1 MYISHLIVTSPLLC
15 IFWLQ
20 IRQSSAQGLTTT
32 APQLTTKSSGPCPS
46 TSPISPIPGC
56 WGADACA
63 YIIVPDEQQC
73 SENYCSCGPNDP
85 APLITE
91 SLDGTL
97 STHCQYSTFP
107 PSQCPTGTSP
117 PGSVTGPS
125 GGDSGAV
132 TIDST
137 YVIDGATFIGNP
149 LRGFRA
155 PSATVTP
162 GGPPAIVASFTFS
175 LPVSDIDSDIYVDG
189 VATKLPP
196 AETAPVNV
204 ATPVTGS
211 SLPGVVTSSVGHPS
225 KTSILQ
231 SSSALESPPS
241 TKSPGQSTV
250 SISPLTSSNIG
261 FPPLSSIGYSS
272 SGNNGTPPVSSPTLA
287 ASSAAVTPPSS
298 SVGLST
304 SGKTKIPPASSSP
317 PVTSLTPGGSPSTT
331 ISGSISA
338 STRTRASNV
347 WTIYS
352 IAVSGNPASALTVGT
367 DTITPGGPPAT
378 VSSHT
383 FSIPVS
389 ATGNAVDVDGTM
401 TILSARAAT
410 TSGPGGFSQP
420 SASSASSK
428 IVGLS
433 VYTIDGIPLTGNPT
447 SLSAAGVSAA
457 LTPGASPLTLF
468 GHTFSIP
475 VSGTSGAINVD
486 GTLTILPTLPAST
499 SNVNSK
505 TSDLT
510 SAFTSAAPGLGP
522 GFGPVGQTTFTESG
536 TTYTYDQAVIS
547 AYATVGPTPTVATV
561 TFPEYDSKGQVT
573 SIIGPVIIGE
583 GGHVIIHPPKIGPPG
598 FGGPIRPPSSGKDC
612 PSFFGIQLCPPD
624 FNLPDAGGTGAV
636 DPDDLPEGSD
646 PENPD
651 NEEDNTSTDTD
662 EKTKTQEKQSTT
674 TSSTESSFSSFATT
688 TKASSTL
695 SSSLGS
701 SSSASSSVSSC
712 SATGCGCAE
721 YDYGPLATPDPL
733 DDESGDTFKRA
744 LAGRVMYKRA
754 SSNSITKENV
764 GQGKC
769 PVAKYTAKPT
779 YPGPTAISSNEGNQG
794 RTANPNMEAFYAT
807 ATYWAVATSA
817 SLSCIYIVALHLL
830 KLRRRPSVQPLDGDG
845 KALQRSWHRNP
856 TLTRLVAAVNRS
868 ILTTFV
874 CASSV
879 SPRDQDDANP

>member
-1 MYISHLIVTSPLLC
+1 MH
-15 IFWLQ
+15 IFDQIAASSVWWILWLQ
-20 IRQSSAQGLTTT
+20 ICQSNARTT
-32 APQLTTKSSGPCPS
+32 APPQLTTKSSGPCPA

-91 SLDGTL
+91 RLDGTL
-97 STHCQYSTFP
+97 STHCQYTTFP

-117 PGSVTGPS
+117 SGSVTRS
-125 GGDSGAV
+125 RGGDSGPV
-132 TIDST
+132 TVDST

-149 LRGFRA
+149 LHGFRA
-155 PSATVTP
+155 PSATITP

-175 LPVSDIDSDIYVDG
+175 LPVSDSDSDIYVDG

-204 ATPVTGS
+204 ATLVTSS
-211 SLPGVVTSSVGHPS
+211 SLPGVVTKSAGNPS
-225 KTSILQ
+225 KTSIAK
-231 SSSALESPPS
+231 SSSTLRSSPSTESPGKSRVS
-241 TKSPGQSTV
+241 T
-250 SISPLTSSNIG
+250 SPLASSNKG
-261 FPPLSSIGYSS
+261 FPPSSSLSHSS
-272 SGNNGTPPVSSPTLA
+272 SGNKGIPPVSSTTLA
-287 ASSAAVTPPSS
+287 PSSATGPPPSS

-304 SGKTKIPPASSSP
+304 SEKIKTPRASSSP
-317 PVTSLTPGGSPSTT
+317 SVGSLNAGGSPSM
-331 ISGSISA
+331 SVSASISA
-338 STRTRASNV
+338 PTGTQASNV
-347 WTIYS
+347 WTISS
-352 IAVSGNPASALTVGT
+352 IAISGNPTSALTVGAK
-367 DTITPGGPPAT
+367 TITPGGPPAT

-383 FSIPVS
+383 FSIPAS
-389 ATGNAVDVDGTM
+389 ATGNAINVDGTM
-401 TILSARAAT
+401 TTLSTRAAI
-410 TSGPGGFSQP
+410 TSGP
-420 SASSASSK
+420 SSASSK
-428 IVGLS
+428 SGGPS

-447 SLSAAGVSAA
+447 SLSAAGASAA
-457 LTPGASPLTLF
+457 LTPGAPPLIVS

-475 VSGTSGAINVD
+475 VSATSGVINVD
-486 GTLTILPTLPAST
+486 GTLTTLPTLPASV
-499 SNVNSK
+499 SNVKSK
-505 TSDLT
+505 TSAPT
-510 SAFTSAAPGLGP
+510 SASNSAAPGLGP
-522 GFGPVGQTTFTESG
+522 GFGPVGQTTFTQSG

-547 AYATVGPTPTVATV
+547 AYKTVGPTPTVATV

-612 PSFFGIQLCPPD
+612 PSFFGVQLCPPG
-624 FNLPDAGGTGAV
+624 FNLPGAGGTGTV
-636 DPDDLPEGSD
+636 DPDDLPEGTD

-662 EKTKTQEKQSTT
+662 KETKTQEKQSIT
-674 TSSTESSFSSFATT
+674 TSSTKSSLSSFATT
-688 TKASSTL
+688 TRASSTV
-695 SSSLGS
+695 SSSLRS

-733 DDESGDTFKRA
+733 DDESQDTFKRA
-744 LAGRVMYKRA
+744 VAGRVMYKRA

-769 PVAKYTAKPT
+769 PVSKYTAKPT

-794 RTANPNMEAFYAT
+794 KTANPNMEAFYAT
-807 ATYWAVATSA
+807 ATYWAVATTVSA
-817 SLSCIYIVALHLL
+817 SCIYKVALPLL
-830 KLRRRPSVQPLDGDG
+830 NASRRPSVQPLDGNG
-845 KALQRSWHRNP
+845 KALQRSSHRNP
-856 TLTRLVAAVNRS
+856 TLTRSVAVVSRS
-868 ILTTFV
+868 ILTTSV
-874 CASSV
+874 RALSV
-879 SPRDQDDANP
+879 SPSDQDDPNA